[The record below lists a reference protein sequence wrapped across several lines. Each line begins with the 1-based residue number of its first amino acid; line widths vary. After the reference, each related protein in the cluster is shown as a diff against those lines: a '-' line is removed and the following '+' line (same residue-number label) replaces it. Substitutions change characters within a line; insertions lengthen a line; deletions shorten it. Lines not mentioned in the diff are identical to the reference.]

1 MPGYGASPVER
12 AAFIVETIRDHLTRT
27 GCTVT
32 SQVIEVI
39 AAELAARVFHADY
52 AEVLDWT
59 GAQPGLR
66 DAAMVFRP
74 AELGQRKLVK
84 NSAMSF
90 ANSSGCSA
98 AAKCPPLR

>member
-1 MPGYGASPVER
+1 LIGGCPNRLIPVRAEVRDHPGYRESPHRPTAIER
-12 AAFIVETIRDHLTRT
+12 RL
-27 GCTVT
+27 
-32 SQVIEVI
+32 S
-39 AAELAARVFHADY
+39 
-52 AEVLDWT
+52 
-59 GAQPGLR
+59 
-66 DAAMVFRP
+66 FRP